1 MAEIR
6 MGTRDDVGLKR
17 GATQASERVAR
28 FPVGPAMQIRRVGAT
43 GEEEVASVEWR
54 VIKMG
59 RRWVG
64 SSERPVT
71 PSGMQTT
78 QMTGGGRR
86 SGEW

>member
-43 GEEEVASVEWR
+43 GEEEVV
-54 VIKMG
+54 
-59 RRWVG
+59 
-64 SSERPVT
+64 
-71 PSGMQTT
+71 SG
-78 QMTGGGRR
+78 G
-86 SGEW
+86 